1 MDNGKNIQIF
11 IAQKTMRRIDK
22 PVKEIPFIL
31 AHTPHTL
38 RELIEEAVKTC
49 ISAYRQRTADADR
62 PHPLTDEELD
72 GMQEIGKIA
81 FGVHYNENKID
92 EAQAIDTA
100 ICAMQDGLV
109 RVFRENVEL
118 TALDEPF
125 EIAARDRFTFVR
137 LTMLTGRMW

>member
-1 MDNGKNIQIF
+1 MNNEKSIQIF
-11 IAQKTMRRIDK
+11 IAQKTMRRIAK

-31 AHTPHTL
+31 AHTPNTL

-49 ISAYRQRTADADR
+49 ISAYRQQAADADH
-62 PHPLTDEELD
+62 PQPLTDEELE

-81 FGVHYNENKID
+81 FGVHYNENETD

-109 RVFRENVEL
+109 RIFRGNAEL
-118 TALDEPF
+118 TALDEPL
-125 EIAARDRFTFVR
+125 EITAGDRFTFVR

>member
-1 MDNGKNIQIF
+1 MDNEKSIQIF
-11 IAQKTMRRIDK
+11 IAQKTMSRIAK
-22 PVKEIPFIL
+22 PVREIPFIL

-49 ISAYRQRTADADR
+49 ISAYRQRATDAS
-62 PHPLTDEELD
+62 HPCPLSDEELE
-72 GMQEIGKIA
+72 GMREIGKIA

>member
-31 AHTPHTL
+31 AHTPNTL
-38 RELIEEAVKTC
+38 RELIDEAVKTC

-62 PHPLTDEELD
+62 PQPLTDEELD

-81 FGVHYNENKID
+81 FGVHYNENEID
-92 EAQAIDTA
+92 EA
-100 ICAMQDGLV
+100 
-109 RVFRENVEL
+109 
-118 TALDEPF
+118 
-125 EIAARDRFTFVR
+125 
-137 LTMLTGRMW
+137 